1 MILEQAKL
9 EMYQQGYIMQEAQN
23 KSQQTDVWSSFNNIN
38 LTNQKWIQSNDIIED
53 KTNLLKLFK
62 I

>member
-38 LTNQKWIQSNDIIED
+38 LTNQK
-53 KTNLLKLFK
+53 
-62 I
+62 